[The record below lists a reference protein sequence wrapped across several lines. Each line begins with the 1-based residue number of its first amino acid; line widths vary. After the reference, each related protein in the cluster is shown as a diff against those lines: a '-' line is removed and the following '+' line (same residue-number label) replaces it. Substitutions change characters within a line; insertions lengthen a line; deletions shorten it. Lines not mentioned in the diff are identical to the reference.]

1 MAQTNPLFET
11 LTLITTKQYPTW
23 NELPEEY
30 KTGYSQF
37 MINRF
42 MSSQESLLPIL
53 DIVSAMRLTDAEH
66 YEILINAV
74 PNRRTYF
81 KYEVYKKVEE
91 DKELLTAIE
100 KEFEVGLREAR
111 MYVTDLSKTDKDE
124 IKEKWHDY
132 YKFVI
137 EGK

>member
-23 NELPEEY
+23 NSLPEEY
-30 KTGYSQF
+30 RNGYSQF

-42 MSSQESLLPIL
+42 MSSQEALLPIL
-53 DIVSAMRLTDAEH
+53 DIVSAMRLSNAEH

-74 PNRRTYF
+74 PQRRTYF
-81 KYEVYKKVEE
+81 KYEAYKKLEE
-91 DKELLTAIE
+91 DKELLMAIE

-111 MYVTDLSKTDKDE
+111 IYERELNAQAKKD

-132 YKFVI
+132 YKFVV
-137 EGK
+137 EAK